1 MYNLEWVLWTIA
13 GSLIKD
19 QFYKKEFILMECTFT
34 VTGKF
39 YTVNAS

>member
-1 MYNLEWVLWTIA
+1 MYNVEWVLWTIA

-19 QFYKKEFILMECTFT
+19 QFYKKEFT

-39 YTVNAS
+39 YTVYAS